1 MLAVGRWWKL
11 AGVWLLY
18 TAFGMH
24 LASLAPLVAVIEPDL
39 GMSHAAM
46 GAVLGAW
53 QFVYIFAAIP
63 CGLLLDRLGTRSAL
77 FIGAL
82 LMAASGLARGLAQDP
97 GQLALAVAL
106 FGLGGPLI
114 SAGAPKVVAEAF
126 RGAQRGLAMGVY
138 ITGPG
143 VGAIL
148 SLTLSNALLMPLF
161 DGNWRLVVQFWG
173 GISLAA
179 GLFWLVVAGEPRVR
193 PVREPAAG
201 PFYRDVTELLSLPA
215 VRLLLAMSIG
225 VFVINH
231 GLGNWLPELLRATG
245 MDLAQASLL
254 ATVPVAVAILSALT
268 VPRLATD
275 QRRTRVLAAL
285 FLCSALGS
293 GLLLGGQGL
302 ALIGGLV
309 FAGIAWGAMMTILI
323 LILVEIPGVGERRA
337 GTAGG
342 LFFSVAEIG
351 GVGGPVLL
359 GLLYDRSG
367 GFASSLWLLVLI
379 ALLLMVAVAPLRRY
393 LGGQAPCKHRTL
405 DEDRTS
411 S

>member
-1 MLAVGRWWKL
+1 
-11 AGVWLLY
+11 LLY

-53 QFVYIFAAIP
+53 
-63 CGLLLDRLGTRSAL
+63 
-77 FIGAL
+77 
-82 LMAASGLARGLAQDP
+82 
-97 GQLALAVAL
+97 
-106 FGLGGPLI
+106 
-114 SAGAPKVVAEAF
+114 
-126 RGAQRGLAMGVY
+126 
-138 ITGPG
+138 
-143 VGAIL
+143 
-148 SLTLSNALLMPLF
+148 
-161 DGNWRLVVQFWG
+161 
-173 GISLAA
+173 
-179 GLFWLVVAGEPRVR
+179 
-193 PVREPAAG
+193 
-201 PFYRDVTELLSLPA
+201 
-215 VRLLLAMSIG
+215 
-225 VFVINH
+225 
-231 GLGNWLPELLRATG
+231 LPELLRATG
-245 MDLAQASLL
+245 MDLTRASLL

-275 QRRTRVLAAL
+275 QRRTHVLVAL

-293 GLLLGGQGL
+293 GLLLAGQGL

-309 FAGIAWGAMMTILI
+309 FAGIAWGAMMTVLI
-323 LILVEIPGVGERRA
+323 LVLVEIPGVGERRA

-393 LGGQAPCKHRTL
+393 LGGSQH
-405 DEDRTS
+405 
-411 S
+411 